1 MHQGTRDPNMPLL
14 PAAVD
19 RIFAE
24 RVSRLRQKSCSFVR
38 KKTMA
43 KAPTQIPTASADVA
57 AAAAELVKLQEE
69 TKASYKRIDELEGTI
84 LEAIKASKKAG
95 KLLLPNGG
103 VLTCKD
109 NFAGRNV
116 AFKTT
121 AIRRYEV
128 VVA

>member
-1 MHQGTRDPNMPLL
+1 
-14 PAAVD
+14 
-19 RIFAE
+19 
-24 RVSRLRQKSCSFVR
+24 
-38 KKTMA
+38 MA
-43 KAPTQIPTASADVA
+43 KATTQIPTASAEVA
-57 AAAAELVKLQEE
+57 AAAVELVKLQEE

-103 VLTCKD
+103 VLACKD

-121 AIRRYEV
+121 AIRRFEV

>member
-1 MHQGTRDPNMPLL
+1 
-14 PAAVD
+14 
-19 RIFAE
+19 
-24 RVSRLRQKSCSFVR
+24 
-38 KKTMA
+38 MA
-43 KAPTQIPTASADVA
+43 KATTQIPTASAEVA

-69 TKASYKRIDELEGTI
+69 TKASYKRIDELESVI

-103 VLTCKD
+103 VLACKD
-109 NFAGRNV
+109 NFAGHNV

-121 AIRRYEV
+121 AIRRFDI